1 MFLLKTGVN
10 TEDIKACQKV
20 QLFSSLKVC
29 LFFLMF
35 QMCCCNLFQRVK
47 ASQQKHDRRRLEMES
62 AKSWHIYLVKAE
74 LEI

>member
-10 TEDIKACQKV
+10 TEDIKACQKA
-20 QLFSSLKVC
+20 QLFSSLNVC
-29 LFFLMF
+29 LFFLIL
-35 QMCCCNLFQRVK
+35 QMCCLQFISKKMN

-74 LEI
+74 L